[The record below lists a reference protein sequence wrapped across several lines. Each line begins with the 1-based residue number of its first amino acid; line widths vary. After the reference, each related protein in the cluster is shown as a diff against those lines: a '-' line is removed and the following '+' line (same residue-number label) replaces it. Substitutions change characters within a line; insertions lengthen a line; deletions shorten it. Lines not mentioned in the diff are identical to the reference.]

1 MRKLLV
7 VCVTG
12 FFVYGFGLALMPI
25 SAYAAPLTD
34 WGSGIILTIRECDG
48 VPNDV
53 PCAGLRINSLFRD
66 GLFVEVN
73 NLIGTDGINSS
84 FGSVS
89 FENELDTPT
98 VRGSAFSSFAENTRN
113 GSSTLAVQGFQYTGS
128 VVDFI
133 TFGGTFEY
141 EHSGTPLSG
150 TGSSAISARIYLLS
164 SSVDVASL
172 LPCGLPEF
180 CLDAEDILG
189 LEFVQPTEPATTGL
203 TSIPLQLGLIITP
216 GDQFYVAATLQTFG
230 DRGGFA
236 DASQSLITF
245 LDGAPEVLA
254 ALSPA
259 TRAADP
265 VIDIKPGSHPNS
277 ANPHSRG
284 VIPVAILTTSIAA
297 GDTLDFDAL
306 LVDPLT
312 VQFGPDG
319 AMEAHGRGHVKD
331 VDADGDLDLVLHF
344 KTQQTGI
351 ACGNIE
357 ASLAGTTFAGEGIE
371 GTDSIRTIGC

>member
-1 MRKLLV
+1 
-7 VCVTG
+7 
-12 FFVYGFGLALMPI
+12 
-25 SAYAAPLTD
+25 
-34 WGSGIILTIRECDG
+34 
-48 VPNDV
+48 
-53 PCAGLRINSLFRD
+53 
-66 GLFVEVN
+66 
-73 NLIGTDGINSS
+73 
-84 FGSVS
+84 
-89 FENELDTPT
+89 
-98 VRGSAFSSFAENTRN
+98 
-113 GSSTLAVQGFQYTGS
+113 
-128 VVDFI
+128 
-133 TFGGTFEY
+133 
-141 EHSGTPLSG
+141 
-150 TGSSAISARIYLLS
+150 
-164 SSVDVASL
+164 
-172 LPCGLPEF
+172 LPEF

-189 LEFVQPTEPATTGL
+189 LEFVAPTEPATTGL

-277 ANPHSRG
+277 FNPYSPG
-284 VIPVAILTTSIAA
+284 VISVAILTTSTGA
-297 GDTLDFDAL
+297 GDTLDFDATQ
-306 LVDPLT
+306 VDPLT
-312 VQFGPDG
+312 ILFGPDG
-319 AMEAHGRGHVKD
+319 AMETHGRGHVKD

-371 GTDSIRTIGC
+371 GTDSIRTVGC